1 MIIGQKKLLNKLD
14 SFNLDTFPHSTL
26 FIGEKGSGK
35 HTIVNYISE
44 NIIKLPII
52 DISET
57 ISYDYIDL
65 IYRNPNPFIY
75 LIDINKMTEKEQNIL
90 LKFVEEPLKNAYI
103 MLLCD
108 NANLVLNTLYTRCR
122 IFELDS
128 YSKEEL
134 EQFISEK
141 ENKDLITSILR
152 TPGKILNTNLSNISE
167 IYNLCNTIVDKINI
181 ANFSN
186 TLSIVDKLN
195 YKDEYNKFDLDIFFD
210 TLVYTLYN
218 KYLIE
223 NNKRIFNMYLLTIDE
238 RKKLVDKRLNKEV
251 FVQNFLTKLWKESR
265 I

>member
-1 MIIGQKKLLNKLD
+1 MIGQEKLLNKLN
-14 SFNLDTFPHSTL
+14 SFNLDTFPHSCL
-26 FIGEKGSGK
+26 LLGEKGSGK

-44 NIIKLPII
+44 NIINLPVV

-57 ISYDYIDL
+57 ISFDYIDL

-75 LIDINKMTEKEQNIL
+75 LVDINKMTEKEQNIL
-90 LKFVEEPLKNAYI
+90 LKFVEEPLKNAFI
-103 MLLCD
+103 ILLCD

-134 EQFISEK
+134 EQFISET

-152 TPGKILNTNLSNISE
+152 TPGKILNTNLANISD
-167 IYNLCNTIVDKINI
+167 IYNLCITIVEKINV

-186 TLSIVDKLN
+186 ALSIANKLN

-218 KYLIE
+218 KYLKE
-223 NNKRIFNMYLLTIDE
+223 NKQSIYNMYLLTIQE